1 MFLGEMSKERSL
13 EFIAL
18 LETCK
23 NDTVVG
29 EILFGTQL
37 NLMGGRGG
45 GGFIRCEPRGVGY
58 WQHLGW

>member
-37 NLMGGRGG
+37 NVMGG
-45 GGFIRCEPRGVGY
+45 GGTLLGVNQEG
-58 WQHLGW
+58 LDIGSI